1 LFIKIEITPDKTL
14 FEVNNEL
21 CDEKDT
27 GYTDKNEES

>member
-1 LFIKIEITPDKTL
+1 LFIKIGITPDKTL

-27 GYTDKNEES
+27 GCADRKKEP